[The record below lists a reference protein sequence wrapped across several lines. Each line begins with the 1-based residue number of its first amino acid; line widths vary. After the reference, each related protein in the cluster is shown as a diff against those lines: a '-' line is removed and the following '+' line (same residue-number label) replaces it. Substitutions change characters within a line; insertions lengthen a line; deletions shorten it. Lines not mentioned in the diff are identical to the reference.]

1 MKKFI
6 LSAIYCL
13 GFSAVATSCGSIPNS
28 MYPLSNVVGTAVDV
42 LTGNTGTYP
51 TTGGVYTPTRTTTSY
66 PTASPNPSK
75 ERGVLTSSP
84 TASPLPSEGSGE
96 ASGTMD
102 IYYEGRRV
110 GDVRSNGDVYINGR
124 RAGEIRSNGDI
135 YVDGR
140 RTGEIRS
147 NGDVYKNGRRVG
159 EIRSNGDIYE
169 EGRRVGEVRSSG
181 DIYKEGR
188 RIGEARNMRNR
199 TWAAVI
205 YFYAFF
211 SI

>member
-1 MKKFI
+1 MKKII
-6 LSAIYCL
+6 LSVIYCL

-51 TTGGVYTPTRTTTSY
+51 TTGGVYTPTRAT
-66 PTASPNPSK
+66 TASPNPSK

-96 ASGTMD
+96 ASGAMD

-110 GDVRSNGDVYINGR
+110 GEVRSNGDVYIN
-124 RAGEIRSNGDI
+124 
-135 YVDGR
+135 GR